1 MQTHKAKT
9 SPTGY
14 VARIQRGPD
23 RIEFPVARFDDEGY
37 AMILMD
43 DGKLARAADN
53 PGFVHTWPML
63 QAASR

>member
-1 MQTHKAKT
+1 MLRKAKT

-14 VARIQRGPD
+14 VALLQFGDD

-43 DGKLARAADN
+43 DGELVRAADE
-53 PGFVHTWPML
+53 PSFLRTWPML
-63 QAASR
+63 QTHGR